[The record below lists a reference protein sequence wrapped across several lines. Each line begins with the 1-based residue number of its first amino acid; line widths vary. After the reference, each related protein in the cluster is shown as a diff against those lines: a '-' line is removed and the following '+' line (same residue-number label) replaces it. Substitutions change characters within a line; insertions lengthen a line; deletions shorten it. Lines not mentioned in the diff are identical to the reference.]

1 QGNTIAERVVDT
13 PDSKVGTAYDTTD
26 HKPAT
31 ITTADGTTYRIDR
44 NATRG
49 KESGKVVKG
58 TTRVVYVY
66 DKVEKPV
73 EKYGNVVVD

>member
-1 QGNTIAERVVDT
+1 MIQ
-13 PDSKVGTAYDTTD
+13 TD

-31 ITTADGTTYRIDR
+31 ITTADGMTYRIDR

-58 TTRVVYVY
+58 TTRCLCVY
-66 DKVEKPV
+66 DKVE
-73 EKYGNVVVD
+73 NQ

>member
-1 QGNTIAERVVDT
+1 MIQ
-13 PDSKVGTAYDTTD
+13 TD

-31 ITTADGTTYRIDR
+31 ITTADVRHIALTA

-58 TTRVVYVY
+58 TTRVVYVC
-66 DKVEKPV
+66 DKVE
-73 EKYGNVVVD
+73 NQ